1 MRAMARPKPKKTPV
15 KPLAEDDA
23 TAQTSCALYFCGPPQ
38 RPPDDDD
45 ATTTTPRAQAELAQ
59 VKSVVVSSA
68 DPPGAPRKAGGIFGG
83 APPAAFA
90 IAATMRR
97 SRETPR
103 GVLRT
108 SADFAALGR
117 ALNVEN
123 PGCVV
128 PPVTAA
134 LHGGSVRAAT
144 LFFERLLSHGA
155 LKTSPLFAQF
165 VLCDDL
171 PDLEGA
177 KLPGAP
183 ASAWGSL
190 NLGADPTPSEALAD
204 EAAAWARDT
213 EGTLRGLRGASA
225 RARVAAERALDEA
238 ATLNARLDLSPG
250 QEAPE
255 VTSALMEGYDRHV
268 DSVDDLLGV
277 LESVRAAADVVRDI
291 DRRLGAARAAYDR
304 ATASYG
310 RSIEKRRAK
319 SAFDGAWDA
328 VADALAATEEDAA
341 DAAGALGAVERCA
354 REAHQR
360 FAGEFDDL
368 RMNLPSWLAEGRDR
382 LIKSQLDGGRGAAAK
397 LSAKLR
403 PKPGDAS
410 ETEDEASALPAGA
423 RLLSFSAVAKAETD
437 AAFFAPP
444 DEGLHDSDSA

>member
-1 MRAMARPKPKKTPV
+1 MCSINYGRIIIGVTDAR
-15 KPLAEDDA
+15 
-23 TAQTSCALYFCGPPQ
+23 Q
-38 RPPDDDD
+38 
-45 ATTTTPRAQAELAQ
+45 
-59 VKSVVVSSA
+59 
-68 DPPGAPRKAGGIFGG
+68 
-83 APPAAFA
+83 
-90 IAATMRR
+90 
-97 SRETPR
+97 
-103 GVLRT
+103 
-108 SADFAALGR
+108 
-117 ALNVEN
+117 
-123 PGCVV
+123 
-128 PPVTAA
+128 
-134 LHGGSVRAAT
+134 
-144 LFFERLLSHGA
+144 
-155 LKTSPLFAQF
+155 
-165 VLCDDL
+165 
-171 PDLEGA
+171 
-177 KLPGAP
+177 
-183 ASAWGSL
+183 
-190 NLGADPTPSEALAD
+190 
-204 EAAAWARDT
+204 
-213 EGTLRGLRGASA
+213 
-225 RARVAAERALDEA
+225 A

-255 VTSALMEGYDRHV
+255 VTSALMEGYDRHI

>member
-1 MRAMARPKPKKTPV
+1 MAASSVSPMRAMARPKPKKTPA

-59 VKSVVVSSA
+59 VKS
-68 DPPGAPRKAGGIFGG
+68 PRA
-83 APPAAFA
+83 PAAC
-90 IAATMRR
+90 
-97 SRETPR
+97 S
-103 GVLRT
+103 T

-134 LHGGSVRAAT
+134 LRGGSVRAAT
-144 LFFERLLSHGA
+144 LFVERLLSHGA

-177 KLPGAP
+177 RLPGAP
-183 ASAWGSL
+183 ASAWG
-190 NLGADPTPSEALAD
+190 ALTSARTRRRRRF
-204 EAAAWARDT
+204 WRTRPPRARDT

-225 RARVAAERALDEA
+225 RARVAAESADEA

-255 VTSALMEGYDRHV
+255 VTSALMEGYDRHI

-328 VADALAATEEDAA
+328 VADASPRRRRTPDAA
-341 DAAGALGAVERCA
+341 ARCER
-354 REAHQR
+354 RR
-360 FAGEFDDL
+360 
-368 RMNLPSWLAEGRDR
+368 
-382 LIKSQLDGGRGAAAK
+382 
-397 LSAKLR
+397 
-403 PKPGDAS
+403 
-410 ETEDEASALPAGA
+410 
-423 RLLSFSAVAKAETD
+423 
-437 AAFFAPP
+437 
-444 DEGLHDSDSA
+444 

>member
-1 MRAMARPKPKKTPV
+1 MAASSVSPMRAMARPKPKKTPA

-68 DPPGAPRKAGGIFGG
+68 DPPGRPEGRRPLRRRAARGLRHRRDDAAEPR
-83 APPAAFA
+83 P
-90 IAATMRR
+90 RR
-97 SRETPR
+97 
-103 GVLRT
+103 VRT

-134 LHGGSVRAAT
+134 LRGGSVRAAT

-155 LKTSPLFAQF
+155 Q
-165 VLCDDL
+165 D
-171 PDLEGA
+171 E
-177 KLPGAP
+177 
-183 ASAWGSL
+183 SAL
-190 NLGADPTPSEALAD
+190 RAVLAD
-204 EAAAWARDT
+204 EAAARATPRARS
-213 EGTLRGLRGASA
+213 GPRGASA
-225 RARVAAERALDEA
+225 RARVAAEKALDEA

-255 VTSALMEGYDRHV
+255 VTSALMEGYDRHI

-354 REAHQR
+354 REAHGR

-403 PKPGDAS
+403 PKPGAS
-410 ETEDEASALPAGA
+410 GTEDGRGPAAGA
-423 RLLSFSAVAKAETD
+423 APLLLRRRQGRDRRRLLR
-437 AAFFAPP
+437 AARR
-444 DEGLHDSDSA
+444 GLHDSDSA